1 MRVNLQP
8 AWLLHSRP
16 YRDDSLLLE
25 LFTAEHGRLG
35 VVGKG
40 TQRRSRGGNNA
51 ALLQPFRPL
60 LVSFGGRAELK
71 QLNAVEAAEGGCHL
85 AAERL
90 FSGLYLNELL
100 VRLLQR
106 QDPQPR
112 LFARYGETLTNLAA
126 AEDVELSLR
135 RFEFSLLEALGYHFD
150 PAADGH
156 NGAPVVA
163 NGWYRYQPESGLV
176 ACQPDSAAPA
186 GLFAGSDLLAI
197 AAGQYGGT
205 QAGACKRLLRQ
216 ALASHLGER
225 PLHSRELFR
234 QFRNRRPAR

>member
-16 YRDDSLLLE
+16 YRDQSLLLE
-25 LFTAEHGRLG
+25 LFTAEYGRLSL
-35 VVGKG
+35 VGKS
-40 TQRRSRGGNNA
+40 TQRRSRGGNSA

-71 QLNAVEAAEGGCHL
+71 QLAAVEAAGSSCAL

-106 QDPQPR
+106 QDPQPT
-112 LFARYGETLTNLAA
+112 LFACYGATLADLAA
-126 AEDVELSLR
+126 VTEVASSLR
-135 RFEFSLLEALGYHFD
+135 RFEFTLLEALGYHFD
-150 PAADGH
+150 LALDGH
-156 NGAPVVA
+156 SGTPVVA
-163 NGWYRYQPESGLV
+163 SGWYRYQPDTGLV
-176 ACQPDSAAPA
+176 ACRPDPGAPA

-197 AAGQYGGT
+197 AAGHYDGP
-205 QAGACKRLLRQ
+205 QASACKRLLRR
-216 ALASHLGER
+216 ALASHLGAR

-234 QFRNRRPAR
+234 QFRGSGVT